1 MTDPRVSVRVRVLAT
16 FVAFMFAAL
25 VTRLWFLQVLA
36 AEDLRRDAL
45 NNAVRTLE
53 LPAARGR
60 ITDAN
65 GVEIV
70 RNRLSLV
77 VTINRTEAGGD
88 LERVIYELSQVLHV
102 RNSVLAEQLTTAGE
116 RYYGYQPVP
125 VAIDVPKRVVYWIAE
140 HADRLPGV
148 EWAKIPVRVYPYR
161 SLAAHVLGTLGQID
175 KQQLKD
181 PSFSGYEAGDI
192 VGKDGLER
200 QYEHDLA
207 GTPGIVKYRVNS
219 SDENLGPI
227 GQPEQP
233 DPGKDLQLT
242 LDIKTQQVAE
252 AALREGIRYARGI
265 AEEGMGLLAATGGA
279 AVVIDPRTG
288 GIRAMASF
296 PTFDPTLLVR
306 GMTQEEYNRRF
317 GEAKNNPLIN
327 RAIQGL
333 YPPGSTYKPFVA
345 LSGLRRGLLTVG
357 DYYPCPS
364 VWEVPGPNPLNE
376 HFDNWSSADFGSI
389 SLAQALYDSCDT
401 VFYPLG
407 FRYWQRW
414 YPTQDDEEPAL
425 PMQQDLRAIGFGKAT
440 GIDLPYEFAG
450 RVPDPEWKRTFHRT
464 DPVAFPDGE
473 TYPGDFILMTIGQG
487 DTLVTP
493 LQLATGFAGLAND
506 GKMCWPHLVDRV
518 LRPDGD
524 RRIKP
529 RCGGKSRTMPFSAA
543 SIRYVRDAL
552 TKVPTDGT
560 AIGAFRGFPL
570 SQVSVAGKTGTAE
583 IDYPPGTDD
592 YSWFAAIADDGT
604 QEYVVVA
611 VVEQGGHGS
620 TTAAPIV
627 RRIIEGIYGIEPSG
641 FIRGEATD

>member
-1 MTDPRVSVRVRVLAT
+1 
-16 FVAFMFAAL
+16 
-25 VTRLWFLQVLA
+25 
-36 AEDLRRDAL
+36 
-45 NNAVRTLE
+45 
-53 LPAARGR
+53 
-60 ITDAN
+60 
-65 GVEIV
+65 
-70 RNRLSLV
+70 
-77 VTINRTEAGGD
+77 
-88 LERVIYELSQVLHV
+88 
-102 RNSVLAEQLTTAGE
+102 
-116 RYYGYQPVP
+116 
-125 VAIDVPKRVVYWIAE
+125 
-140 HADRLPGV
+140 
-148 EWAKIPVRVYPYR
+148 
-161 SLAAHVLGTLGQID
+161 
-175 KQQLKD
+175 
-181 PSFSGYEAGDI
+181 
-192 VGKDGLER
+192 
-200 QYEHDLA
+200 
-207 GTPGIVKYRVNS
+207 
-219 SDENLGPI
+219 
-227 GQPEQP
+227 
-233 DPGKDLQLT
+233 
-242 LDIKTQQVAE
+242 
-252 AALREGIRYARGI
+252 
-265 AEEGMGLLAATGGA
+265 
-279 AVVIDPRTG
+279 
-288 GIRAMASF
+288 MASF